1 MPLICE
7 SIEFRNVSF
16 KYEEKPVLQNVTF
29 RVKAGESVAIVGPSG
44 AGKTTIANV
53 LLRFYEVISG
63 GIYVDG
69 INIKDRTVKSLREQ
83 MAIVT
88 QETILF
94 NDSVFN
100 NIAYGSH
107 NKSEGEVIAAAKA
120 AFAHEFIERMPQ
132 GYKTIVG
139 EQGARLSG
147 GQRQKIA
154 IARAILKGSPI
165 LILDEATSSL
175 DSRSEKEVQG
185 ALENLMQGKTTIM
198 IAHRLSTV
206 RNANRII
213 VMAGGTIAEEGTH
226 EELLLKKGLYYTMS
240 TIQSTPPAKKQ
251 GLAQAG

>member
-1 MPLICE
+1 
-7 SIEFRNVSF
+7 
-16 KYEEKPVLQNVTF
+16 
-29 RVKAGESVAIVGPSG
+29 
-44 AGKTTIANV
+44 V
-53 LLRFYEVISG
+53 LLRFYEVGEG
-63 GIYVDG
+63 GIYIDG
-69 INIKDRTVKSLREQ
+69 VNIKERTIKSLRER

-107 NKSEGEVIAAAKA
+107 NKTEEEVIAAAKA
-120 AFAHEFIERMPQ
+120 AFAHEFIGRMPQ

-154 IARAILKGSPI
+154 IARAILKGAPI
-165 LILDEATSSL
+165 LVLDEATSSL

-185 ALENLMQGKTTIM
+185 AIENLMQGKTTIM

-213 VMAGGTIAEEGTH
+213 VMAEGAIAEEGTH
-226 EELLLKKGLYYTMS
+226 QDLLLKKGLYYTMD
-240 TIQSTPPAKKQ
+240 TIQSTPPEKKQ
-251 GLAQAG
+251 NLAQTG

>member
-1 MPLICE
+1 MPPICE

-29 RVKAGESVAIVGPSG
+29 MVKAGESVAIVGPSG
-44 AGKTTIANV
+44 AGKTTVANV
-53 LLRFYEVISG
+53 LLRFYEVVSG
-63 GIYVDG
+63 GIFIDEV
-69 INIKDRTVKSLREQ
+69 NIKERTMKSLREQ

-107 NKSEGEVIAAAKA
+107 NKSEGEVIEAAKA

-154 IARAILKGSPI
+154 IARAILKGAPI

-175 DSRSEKEVQG
+175 DSRSEKELQG
-185 ALENLMQGKTTIM
+185 ALENLMQGRTTIM

-240 TIQSTPPAKKQ
+240 TIQSTPPQKKLS
-251 GLAQAG
+251 LAQTG